1 MAEPLTGEALDRA
14 LAGLKGWQRQG
25 ASQGQGQGEGIR
37 KSFRFNDFREA
48 FAFMSRVAVYA
59 DSVDHHPEWF
69 NVYGRIDVTL
79 TSHDAGG
86 VTPRDLALARFM
98 DKAAAKPPWRP

>member
-1 MAEPLTGEALDRA
+1 MAEILAGRALDEA
-14 LAGLKGWQRQG
+14 LAGLEGWQPAAEG
-25 ASQGQGQGEGIR
+25 AAIR
-37 KSFRFNDFREA
+37 KSFRFDGFTDA

-59 DSVDHHPEWF
+59 DTVDHHPEWR

-86 VTPRDLALARFM
+86 VSRRDIAMARFM
-98 DKAAAKPPWRP
+98 DKAAGRPAWKA